1 MSESDGST
9 AVVYQTRLVHQQNG
23 EVHGRNLFA
32 SPEAARHYLE
42 DYVQI
47 RFDADP
53 ADWRE
58 EESPKL
64 SKWSMYPGGLPARAV
79 IQEREV
85 HDSAVELLE
94 KTREVQE
101 EVEGVSV

>member
-1 MSESDGST
+1 MSDSVEST
-9 AVVYQTRLVHQQNG
+9 AVVYQTRLVHQQNS

-32 SPEAARHYLE
+32 TPEAAMHYLE

-58 EESPKL
+58 DESPNL

-79 IQEREV
+79 VSEREV

-101 EVEGVSV
+101 EVEGVTA